1 MKPVSVMV
9 LEKTLESPLD
19 CKEIQPIHPK
29 GNQSWIVIGRTDAK
43 AETPTLWPPDAKNW
57 LIGKDPNDG
66 KDWRREEKGT
76 TEDEMVG
83 WRHQLNACEFKVSSG
98 SWWRTCCSPWGRK
111 ELDMTEWLNWF
122 QSGMCSYTYILYTR
136 HVKYISHCVLCHVQ
150 LFVIPRTVAHQ
161 APLSMGFSRQEYWS
175 GLHLLLQ
182 GIFLT
187 QGSDPYLLHLLR
199 CRQILYPWATWEGHS
214 LLWVVVLKNVWKS
227 LC

>member
-1 MKPVSVMV
+1 MMGKIEAGRRRGRQRMKWLDGVTNSMDVSLSKLWELVTDV
-9 LEKTLESPLD
+9 LRSVG
-19 CKEIQPIHPK
+19 CKELYL
-29 GNQSWIVIGRTDAK
+29 TD
-43 AETPTLWPPDAKNW
+43 
-57 LIGKDPNDG
+57 
-66 KDWRREEKGT
+66 
-76 TEDEMVG
+76 
-83 WRHQLNACEFKVSSG
+83 
-98 SWWRTCCSPWGRK
+98 
-111 ELDMTEWLNWF
+111 WLNWF
-122 QSGMCSYTYILYTR
+122 QLGMCSYTYIVYTR

-214 LLWVVVLKNVWKS
+214 LLWVMV
-227 LC
+227 